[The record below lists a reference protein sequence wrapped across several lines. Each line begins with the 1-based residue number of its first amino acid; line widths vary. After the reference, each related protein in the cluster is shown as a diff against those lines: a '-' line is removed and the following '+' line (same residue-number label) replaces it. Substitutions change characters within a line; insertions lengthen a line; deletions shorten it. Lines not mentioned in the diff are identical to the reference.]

1 MMWGAGMWGWGV
13 LWMLVFWGALITGI
27 VWLVR
32 TATDPR
38 GRPDASTTG
47 QRLLDER
54 FARGEVS
61 IEEYEERRHALE
73 HRA

>member
-1 MMWGAGMWGWGV
+1 MWGAGMWGWGV
-13 LWMLVFWGALITGI
+13 LWMLVFWGALITGV

-32 TATDPR
+32 TATDR
-38 GRPDASTTG
+38 VRPDASTTG
-47 QRLLDER
+47 RRLLDER

-61 IEEYEERRHALE
+61 IEAYEERRHALE